1 MKRRASSYLS
11 QHIEADQV
19 LLAAPQNLELPSMT
33 PETSAV
39 VVQSPIDEEQVKEGP
54 KEESKLATLVKQ

>member
-39 VVQSPIDEEQVKEGP
+39 VVQSPKDEEVKEGP